1 VRVPVG
7 QLSITRSTC
16 LSICATS
23 PCLLFL
29 WVRNCSG
36 SRSPGDAC
44 SGDRGRA
51 ITRWMRHSREVQGT
65 PCDFGKITHI
75 SIRLATKISRPN
87 RRRHYSYIEIA
98 KKPPRVSW
106 PATCMTSQKK
116 ILWQHVPR
124 FGASC
129 EHRALP
135 WLVEPA
141 LDAASRPKG
150 QNQSWKTKR
159 ACRADARAPL
169 AWSGSAPVLAH
180 RPQPS
185 RRTEG
190 ILTRLTVLTHE
201 KKNPICT

>member
-1 VRVPVG
+1 
-7 QLSITRSTC
+7 LFIY
-16 LSICATS
+16 CATS
-23 PCLLFL
+23 ATRPCLLFL

-51 ITRWMRHSREVQGT
+51 ITRWMRHSREVQEGT
-65 PCDFGKITHI
+65 PCDFGTY
-75 SIRLATKISRPN
+75 IRSATKISRPN
-87 RRRHYSYIEIA
+87 RRRHYSYTVIA

-124 FGASC
+124 VIVFAVESFGASC

-141 LDAASRPKG
+141 LDATSRPKG

-159 ACRADARAPL
+159 ACRADAPRAPL
-169 AWSGSAPVLAH
+169 AWSGRVVVH
-180 RPQPS
+180 Q
-185 RRTEG
+185 
-190 ILTRLTVLTHE
+190 
-201 KKNPICT
+201 C